1 MFLLLV
7 SVTFYRCIENHFC
20 HISRLSQKS
29 YPNIKTSHWWHLYV
43 ILMAQISKNI
53 LKDGALM
60 GISCLQYSIPLSP
73 FYSYNRKES
82 YKTTAA
88 NVTLWKRLR
97 IR

>member
-1 MFLLLV
+1 MWRFTDAKKITFATFLDFHRNLTQPLRQ
-7 SVTFYRCIENHFC
+7 VTGGICD
-20 HISRLSQKS
+20 LM
-29 YPNIKTSHWWHLYV
+29 V
-43 ILMAQISKNI
+43 LMAQISKYD
-53 LKDGALM
+53 LKDGAFM

-73 FYSYNRKES
+73 FNSYNRKES